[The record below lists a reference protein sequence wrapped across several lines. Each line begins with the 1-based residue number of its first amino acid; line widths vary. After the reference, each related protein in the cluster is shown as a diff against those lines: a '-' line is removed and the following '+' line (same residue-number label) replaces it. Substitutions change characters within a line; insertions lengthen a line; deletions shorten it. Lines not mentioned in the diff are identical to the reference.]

1 LFSYEKVLLLVQ
13 IVPIF
18 MPKTEPINF
27 KNLATVPVDVRKIIL
42 REQSKEKEKKGVAQ
56 YSIQMTIIKII
67 RQWENKCRE

>member
-1 LFSYEKVLLLVQ
+1 
-13 IVPIF
+13 
-18 MPKTEPINF
+18 MANTEPINF

-42 REQSKEKEKKGVAQ
+42 REQAKEKEKKGVAQ